1 MAGSPELDECLQQ
14 LRASR
19 VVQVTVDLAGLEFCD
34 SSGLAIFP
42 RFHREA
48 ERAGSTLVLRSPQP
62 NVRRMFEL
70 TAREALLA
78 EAQPASAGS
87 GTTTRA

>member
-1 MAGSPELDECLQQ
+1 
-14 LRASR
+14 
-19 VVQVTVDLAGLEFCD
+19 VTVDLAGLEFCD
-34 SSGLAIFP
+34 SSGLATFL

-70 TAREALLA
+70 TGTDAMLPDG
-78 EAQPASAGS
+78 QPASAAAGS
-87 GTTTRA
+87 GTAARG